1 MFDKIR
7 NTVSNISKIAVE
19 KKISEEEL
27 NEILEEFEINLLE
40 CELPFNL
47 VEKLSQDLR
56 NELSNNTFSRNTEFN
71 KIIKDRFTLSINNI
85 FNQIEEI
92 DLMELIKSSEKP
104 FKILIVGINGSGKT
118 TTIAKI
124 GNLLKTNNLS
134 VVLVAADTFRAGA
147 IEQIKEHANRL
158 DIKIIAQKYGSDPA
172 AVSRDGVEYSKLH
185 NIDVVL
191 IDTSGRVQTSN
202 NLMQEISKIRN
213 VINPNFTIF
222 VGDSLTGNDLVS
234 QAQEFYKFTEFNG
247 SILTK
252 VDADVKGGALL
263 AVLNETSKPII
274 YIGTGQEY
282 KDLEKFNKDRFLS
295 DLFKEQGR

>member
-27 NEILEEFEINLLE
+27 NRTLEEFEINLLE

-56 NELSNNTFSRNTEFN
+56 NELINNTFSRNTEFN

-85 FNQIEEI
+85 FDQIEEI
-92 DLMELIKSSEKP
+92 DLIELIKSSEKP

-222 VGDSLTGNDLVS
+222 VGDSLTGYDLVS

-263 AVLNETSKPII
+263 AVLSETSKPII

-295 DLFKEQGR
+295 NLFKEQGR

>member
-1 MFDKIR
+1 MFDKNKKTILK
-7 NTVSNISKIAVE
+7 ISKIAVK

-27 NEILEEFEINLLE
+27 NRILEEFEINLLE

-56 NELSNNTFSRNTEFN
+56 NELINNTFSRNTEFN

-92 DLMELIKSSEKP
+92 DLIELIKSSEKP

-191 IDTSGRVQTSN
+191 IDTSGCVQTSN

-222 VGDSLTGNDLVS
+222 VGDALTGNDLVS
-234 QAQEFYKFTEFNG
+234 QAEEFYKFTEFNG

-263 AVLNETSKPII
+263 AVLSETSKPII
-274 YIGTGQEY
+274 YIGTGQDY

-295 DLFKEQGR
+295 NLFKE

>member
-27 NEILEEFEINLLE
+27 NGILEEFEINLLE

-92 DLMELIKSSEKP
+92 DLIELIKSSEKP

>member
-27 NEILEEFEINLLE
+27 NRTLEEFEINLLE

-56 NELSNNTFSRNTEFN
+56 NELINNTFSRNTEFN

-85 FNQIEEI
+85 FDQIEEI
-92 DLMELIKSSEKP
+92 DLIELIKSSEKP

-124 GNLLKTNNLS
+124 GNLLKTNNHS

-263 AVLNETSKPII
+263 AVLSETSKPII

-295 DLFKEQGR
+295 NLFKEQGR